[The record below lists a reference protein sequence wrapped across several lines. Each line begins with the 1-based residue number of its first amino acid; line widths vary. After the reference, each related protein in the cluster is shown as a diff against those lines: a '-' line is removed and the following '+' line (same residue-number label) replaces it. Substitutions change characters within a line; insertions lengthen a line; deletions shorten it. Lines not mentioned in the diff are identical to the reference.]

1 MIATRQKA
9 KPIERNILTS
19 TRTVAFVVSVASAV
33 ALTAAFPKL
42 DWSWIAP
49 LAMAGLFWSWFV
61 TPAPTAVLIGLL
73 SGIVYF
79 AIMCSWFATTAAG
92 LVGPFGFLT
101 VLGPAVIECPAFA
114 LAAGAASLAYARVPG
129 IAAPFAAAAAFG
141 LFEWLRSVG
150 TMGMP
155 FAQVGYSQ
163 VQSGF
168 APLAAYGGTIF
179 VTFIVAA
186 IGALI
191 AWVALDRS
199 RVVAAAIGVA
209 CIALATFGANLAW
222 PARHAGA
229 ATIPVAAIQGNIRQ
243 AVKWDPQSFVLANRR
258 YVAMTREV
266 SPLHPQFVL
275 WPETVVTAPLGDLPQ
290 LAPKDAAATQTWR
303 DTFASLA
310 RDSATTIAIGSLQLS
325 ADGLHNSLY
334 FFSPLGTLE
343 ETYRKRQLVPYAEW
357 VPYGSWLLRWF
368 PYADQLGRQVPG
380 RDPAV
385 VRAGSLVVAPLICW
399 ESAFSDV
406 VQDQIVRG
414 ATLLAV
420 ATDDGWFGESAGP
433 YQHAQI
439 AQMRAIETGR
449 WVLRAAATGIS
460 GIIAPTGAWT
470 ERAGLDEQRAVTGF
484 VGPPAPTFFSR
495 IGPWPV
501 AYVLAAFYL
510 IAMIA
515 VPRILSGAQRSR
527 MGRDDKW

>member
-1 MIATRQKA
+1 MIATRHKA
-9 KPIERNILTS
+9 KPIERNILTWS
-19 TRTVAFVVSVASAV
+19 RTVALAVSVASSV

-61 TPAPTAVLIGLL
+61 TPARTAVLIGLL

-101 VLGPAVIECPAFA
+101 VLGPAIIECPAFA

-129 IAAPFAAAAAFG
+129 LAAPFAAAAAFG

-155 FAQVGYSQ
+155 FAQIGYSQ
-163 VQSGF
+163 VGDGF
-168 APLAAYGGTIF
+168 APLAAFGGTIF
-179 VTFIVAA
+179 VTFVIAA

-199 RVVAAAIGVA
+199 RVVAAAIGLA
-209 CIALATFGANLAW
+209 CIALATFGANVAW
-222 PARHAGA
+222 PARHAAA

-243 AVKWDPQSFVLANRR
+243 AVKWDAQSFVIANRR
-258 YVAMTREV
+258 YVAMTREAAAF
-266 SPLHPQFVL
+266 HPQFVL
-275 WPETVVTAPLGDLPQ
+275 WPETVVTAPLGDLSE
-290 LAPKDAAATQTWR
+290 LSKKDAAATRTWR

-310 RDSATTIAIGSLQLS
+310 RESKTTLAIGSLQIS
-325 ADGLHNSLY
+325 VDGLHNALY
-334 FFSPLGTLE
+334 FFSPQGTAE
-343 ETYRKRQLVPYAEW
+343 KTYRKRQLVPYAEW
-357 VPYGSWLLRWF
+357 VPYGSSLLRWF

-380 RDPAV
+380 RDPSV
-385 VRAGSLVVAPLICW
+385 VGAGPLAVAPLICW

-406 VQDQIVRG
+406 VQDQIARG

-470 ERAGLDEQRAVTGF
+470 ERAGLDEQKVVTGF
-484 VGPPAPTFFSR
+484 VGPPAPTFFSH

-501 AYVLAAFYL
+501 AYALAGFYL
-510 IAMIA
+510 LSLA
-515 VPRILSGAQRSR
+515 VPILWSTVRR
-527 MGRDDKW
+527 